1 MMFQYLFSPLKI
13 GHVEVKN
20 RLSFQPH
27 LTNFAE
33 NSLPSERH
41 KYYWGERARGGVG
54 LIITEEMSVHPTD
67 RAYEKLI
74 DVFHREVIPGFRKI
88 TDHVHQYGT
97 TMFAQLN
104 HNGQQCD
111 GSLSRLPVF
120 APSPVPDPLFREI
133 PKEMEPEDIEEV
145 ARYFAKSA
153 VHVREGGFDGI
164 EIQFGHSSLARQFLS
179 PLSNLR
185 QDEFGGSVEN
195 RMRAPLMFI
204 AAVRKAVGPDFTVG
218 IRMCADEMI
227 PWGGLNL
234 ADVQDLCVRFEASGL
249 IDFMDLSI
257 GTFYNLYLVEGSM
270 HTPLGYTV
278 PLAAG
283 IRSRIKLPVFCT
295 GRINDPMMAEKVLA
309 NGQADM
315 VGMCRALICDPF
327 LPKKAQEARL
337 GDIRYCIGDNQ
348 NCIGRIGMNKTLGCI
363 QNPAVGLEK
372 QWGEGTAKP
381 APVKKKVMIVGAG
394 PGGMWAAKMAGRRG
408 HQVDLY
414 DKNDQ
419 LGGQVLIAMKGA
431 GREEFGVLIRNEKDQ
446 VDRAGVKVH
455 LGVEVTTEL
464 VLERKPDVV
473 VCATGSVPAR
483 NPPIAG
489 GNGPAIFNVWQVLQ
503 GKAELGQKVCLIDT
517 DGHHRA
523 TATAELMATQ
533 GKSVHILCTSLFVGA
548 ELGPTQDLYL
558 TRQRLLTKG
567 CTFTPDTVVIEIS
580 GEPGAKM
587 LKAINVYSN
596 AMSELGPYDSVVLAI
611 NQEVEDRLYKSLK
624 DKVKDLYRIGDCV
637 SPRKVDMA
645 IWEGHKIGREI

>member
-1 MMFQYLFSPLKI
+1 
-13 GHVEVKN
+13 
-20 RLSFQPH
+20 
-27 LTNFAE
+27 
-33 NSLPSERH
+33 
-41 KYYWGERARGGVG
+41 
-54 LIITEEMSVHPTD
+54 
-67 RAYEKLI
+67 
-74 DVFHREVIPGFRKI
+74 
-88 TDHVHQYGT
+88 
-97 TMFAQLN
+97 
-104 HNGQQCD
+104 
-111 GSLSRLPVF
+111 
-120 APSPVPDPLFREI
+120 
-133 PKEMEPEDIEEV
+133 
-145 ARYFAKSA
+145 
-153 VHVREGGFDGI
+153 
-164 EIQFGHSSLARQFLS
+164 
-179 PLSNLR
+179 
-185 QDEFGGSVEN
+185 
-195 RMRAPLMFI
+195 
-204 AAVRKAVGPDFTVG
+204 VGPDFTVG

-414 DKNDQ
+414 DKGDQ

-431 GREEFGVLIRNEKDQ
+431 GREELGVLIRNEKDQ

-455 LGVEVTTEL
+455 LGVEVTPEL
-464 VLERKPDVV
+464 VLEQKPDVV

-483 NPPIAG
+483 SPPIAG
-489 GNGPAIFNVWQVLQ
+489 GDGPAIFNVWQVLQ

-533 GKSVHILCTSLFVGA
+533 GKSVHILCPSLFVGA

-596 AMSELGPYDSVVLAI
+596 AMSELGPYDSVVLAV

-624 DKVKDLYRIGDCV
+624 NKVKELYRIGDCV

-645 IWEGHKIGREI
+645 IWEGHKVGREI

>member
-1 MMFQYLFSPLKI
+1 MMFQYLFSPIKL
-13 GHVEVKN
+13 GRVELKN
-20 RLSFQPH
+20 RISFQPH

-33 NSLPSERH
+33 RSLPSERH
-41 KYYWGERARGGVG
+41 MHYWGERAKGGVG

-74 DVFHREVIPGFRKI
+74 DVFHPEVIPGFRKI
-88 TDHVHQYGT
+88 TDHVHQFGT
-97 TMFAQLN
+97 AMFAQLN

-120 APSPVPDPLFREI
+120 GPSPVPDPLFREI

-153 VHVREGGFDGI
+153 VHAREGGFDGI
-164 EIQFGHSSLARQFLS
+164 ELQFGHSSLARQFLS
-179 PLSNLR
+179 PLSNQR
-185 QDEFGGSVEN
+185 RDGFGGSVEN

-204 AAVRKAVGPDFTVG
+204 AAVRKAVGNDFTVG

-234 ADVQDLCVRFEASGL
+234 ADVQDLAVRFEASGL

-283 IRSRIKLPVFCT
+283 IRSKIKLPVFCT

-309 NGQADM
+309 NGQAD
-315 VGMCRALICDPF
+315 VIGMCRALIADPF
-327 LPKKAQEARL
+327 LPKKAREARL
-337 GDIRYCIGDNQ
+337 GEIRYCIACNQ
-348 NCIGRIGMNKTLGCI
+348 NCIGRIGMNKTLSCV

-372 QWGEGTAKP
+372 QWGEGTSKP
-381 APVKKKVMIVGAG
+381 APVKKKVMVIGAG

-408 HQVDLY
+408 HDVHLY
-414 DKNDQ
+414 DKNEQ
-419 LGGQVLIAMKGA
+419 MGGQVLIAMKGA

-455 LGVEVTTEL
+455 LGVEVTREM
-464 VLERKPDVV
+464 VLAERPDVV

-489 GNGPAIFNVWQVLQ
+489 GNGPAVYTVWQVLQ

-523 TATAELMATQ
+523 TSTAELIASEA
-533 GKSVHILCTSLFVGA
+533 KSVHIVCSSLFVGA
-548 ELGPTQDLYL
+548 ELGPLQDLYL

-580 GEPGAKM
+580 GEAGAKR
-587 LKAINVYSN
+587 LKSVNVYSN
-596 AMSELGPYDSVVLAI
+596 AMMELGPYDSVVLAI
-611 NQEVEDRLYKSLK
+611 NQEVEDGLYRALK
-624 DKVKDLYRIGDCV
+624 NEVKELYRIGDCV

-645 IWEGHKIGREI
+645 IWEGHKVGREI

>member
-1 MMFQYLFSPLKI
+1 MMFQYLFSPLRI

-33 NSLPSERH
+33 RSLPSERH
-41 KYYWGERARGGVG
+41 MHYWGERAKGGVG
-54 LIITEEMSVHPTD
+54 LIISEEMSVHPTD

-74 DVFHREVIPGFRKI
+74 DVFHPEVIPGFRKI

-120 APSPVPDPLFREI
+120 GPSPVPDPLFREI

-145 ARYFAKSA
+145 ARYFARSA

-164 EIQFGHSSLARQFLS
+164 ELQFGHSSLARQFLS
-179 PLSNLR
+179 PLSNQR
-185 QDEFGGSVEN
+185 TDEFGGSVEN

-218 IRMCADEMI
+218 IRLCADEMI

-234 ADVQDLCVRFEASGL
+234 ADVQDLAVRFEASGL

-278 PLAAG
+278 PMAAG

-295 GRINDPMMAEKVLA
+295 GRINDPMMAEKILA

-348 NCIGRIGMNKTLGCI
+348 NCIGRIGMNKPLACI

-381 APVKKKVMIVGAG
+381 APVKKKVMVVGAG

-414 DKNDQ
+414 DKGDR
-419 LGGQVLIAMKGA
+419 LGGQALLAMKGA
-431 GREEFGVLIRNEKDQ
+431 GREEFGVLVRNEKDQ

-455 LGVEVTTEL
+455 LGVEVTPEL
-464 VLERKPDVV
+464 VLEQKPDVV
-473 VCATGSVPAR
+473 VCATGSVPSR
-483 NPPIAG
+483 KPPIAG
-489 GNGPAIFNVWQVLQ
+489 GSGPAIFNVWQVLQ
-503 GKAELGQKVCLIDT
+503 RQAELGQKVCLVDT

-533 GKSVHILCTSLFVGA
+533 GKSVHILCASLFVGA

-596 AMSELGPYDSVVLAI
+596 AVSELGPYDSVVLAI
-611 NQEVEDRLYKSLK
+611 NQEVEDGLYKALK
-624 DKVKDLYRIGDCV
+624 NKVKELYRIGDCV

-645 IWEGHKIGREI
+645 IWEGHKVGREI